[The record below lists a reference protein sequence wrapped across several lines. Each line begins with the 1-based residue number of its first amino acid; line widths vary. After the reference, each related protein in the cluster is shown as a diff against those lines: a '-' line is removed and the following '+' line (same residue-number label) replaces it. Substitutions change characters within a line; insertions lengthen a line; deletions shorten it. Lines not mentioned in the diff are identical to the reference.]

1 VDQKSLSCSDAC
13 ELCKLVDHDQPELSV
28 CRQCLL
34 LGPPRS
40 TLHHRPIQVREST
53 LWIMARI
60 DALYPEDSCSG
71 SRRIVEFLAREGIPI
86 SRNRVRDR
94 VRRMGLRAIY
104 QTLRTTIP
112 GDPSEHFPCLLDLRL
127 VTAVDQVWATDI
139 TCIPPNKGFL
149 YLVAIVDLFSRNVIN
164 WKLSN
169 SMDTE
174 LCIQALE
181 MAVKGGR
188 KPGLLHSDLGC
199 KFTSAE
205 FVGRLKGEGIK
216 ISWSGRKRCYDN
228 ILVQRLWI
236 IVKHKGVHLHA
247 YSDGWEAVIILAR
260 FLWRYCHVRPHSSL
274 VCRTLREVYT
284 EYEPCS
290 SRPELT
296 ISGAGTLQK
305 NSPTSLQATSS

>member
-1 VDQKSLSCSDAC
+1 VSCSTCQPEKGQGGRSIEGGRAVPADWSAADGAGVDQKSLSCSDAC

-127 VTAVDQVWATDI
+127 VTAVDQ
-139 TCIPPNKGFL
+139 
-149 YLVAIVDLFSRNVIN
+149 
-164 WKLSN
+164 
-169 SMDTE
+169 
-174 LCIQALE
+174 
-181 MAVKGGR
+181 
-188 KPGLLHSDLGC
+188 
-199 KFTSAE
+199 
-205 FVGRLKGEGIK
+205 
-216 ISWSGRKRCYDN
+216 
-228 ILVQRLWI
+228 
-236 IVKHKGVHLHA
+236 
-247 YSDGWEAVIILAR
+247 
-260 FLWRYCHVRPHSSL
+260 
-274 VCRTLREVYT
+274 
-284 EYEPCS
+284 
-290 SRPELT
+290 
-296 ISGAGTLQK
+296 
-305 NSPTSLQATSS
+305 